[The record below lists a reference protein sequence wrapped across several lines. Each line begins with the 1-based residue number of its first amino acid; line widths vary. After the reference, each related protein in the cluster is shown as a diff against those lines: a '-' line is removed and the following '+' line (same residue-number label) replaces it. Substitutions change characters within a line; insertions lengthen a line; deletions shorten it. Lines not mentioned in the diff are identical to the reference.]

1 MGWIYILI
9 GLIRRF
15 AASKTFFVFVSLQL
29 HNLQCTH
36 LLPNDDDKAFS
47 YENDFLDPTPERH
60 LKLKIYSFLIKI
72 FPSIDNN
79 STIFKRIVLYRAF
92 VELRKSN
99 FARQVMQAAQLI
111 VEQREKIEIY
121 DLCFPDVQC
130 HSNIYVDFD
139 SIRHRREEAAKQRY
153 PLSRV
158 WRAFRSE
165 IKIGQMCVG
174 RRKEIIYDR
183 QTFYGSS

>member
-1 MGWIYILI
+1 
-9 GLIRRF
+9 
-15 AASKTFFVFVSLQL
+15 
-29 HNLQCTH
+29 
-36 LLPNDDDKAFS
+36 
-47 YENDFLDPTPERH
+47 
-60 LKLKIYSFLIKI
+60 
-72 FPSIDNN
+72 
-79 STIFKRIVLYRAF
+79 
-92 VELRKSN
+92 
-99 FARQVMQAAQLI
+99 MQAAQLI

-153 PLSRV
+153 PLSRA